1 MKEKSHPSDRRM
13 AILIVLI
20 LFAMAS
26 GCAPAFLRSP
36 LSDEALKKVITL
48 LKSQEEKVDTFLTSG
63 HLTVKDWYW
72 DQEANV
78 LTAGTRTPLRLR
90 MEITH
95 AWGQPMLHLLVIGRS
110 FRALSYG
117 ERKLY
122 TGDLVP
128 GALSRFF
135 PADLDEDLI
144 WEVLRGFPKLREDG
158 RVESRTVD
166 AVSLLD
172 PNGHDRVIVEFE
184 AQSLLPRRSSFPERK
199 IAVRYGDFDEEDG
212 ISGSVSPNE
221 ELGNCE
227 LGNCELGNCELGNCE
242 FLNSSIPQFRF
253 IRRCSTYASHTSWG
267 PFEPARGLLV
277 FVQWQA

>member
-212 ISGSVSPNE
+212 ILYAREVRVSQLEGTRVLTLRN
-221 ELGNCE
+221 GRMVFNQQ
-227 LGNCELGNCELGNCE
+227 
-242 FLNSSIPQFRF
+242 IPGEIFRLE
-253 IRRCSTYASHTSWG
+253 IPPG
-267 PFEPARGLLV
+267 FETEYIGKRESK
-277 FVQWQA
+277 